1 MVSEE
6 KIKKEKGTSFMKNV
20 AMLMIAQILIKILGF
35 VYRLVIINVEGF
47 GDIGNGYYDAGYTV
61 YSLLLTLSSV
71 GIPTVIAKLVSER
84 VAIGDHK
91 GAYRIFKV
99 SLTIFTLIGAFFS
112 LALFL
117 GADLIASKI
126 LNVPDVKYVLM
137 VLAPAIMFVASSSV
151 LRGYFAGL
159 GSMKATSVSQ
169 TLEQF
174 FNCVLTITFVYALVG
189 KDPAIMAAGGN
200 VSTTLAI
207 LISFMYLYIF
217 YRGRKKGIIK
227 ECEEQIV
234 PQEDK
239 RASNLIKTIFA
250 ISIPMTIGSLISVIN
265 NMIDTATISNCIQ
278 TAFTGILSTKE
289 ELEAKAMELSGL
301 LSKVVTIIHLPL
313 AITGAFCTAL
323 VPAISS
329 AISVK
334 DYKIVNKRLTFS
346 FFASMLIIMP
356 CTAGLIVL
364 AEPILKLI
372 YPAASNGANI
382 LIFSTLTMIF
392 VSLNYVVEGGLYG
405 FGKVH
410 IPAIALGIGAVIKL
424 VMNVILISNPNIN
437 ILGAVISS
445 IVCQGLLFVICMYY
459 LYKEIKLDLSFK
471 NHIVKPI
478 FASCIMGAI
487 VYCIYKLLMLI
498 VGNSISTIVS
508 ILVGAISYLIIVLLM
523 KILTKEDIYMI
534 PFGTKIYKILI
545 KLKIYKEEEE
555 RENI

>member
-1 MVSEE
+1 MEAQE

-20 AMLMIAQILIKILGF
+20 AMLMIAQILIKVLGF

-71 GIPTVIAKLVSER
+71 GIPTVISKLVSER

-91 GAYRIFKV
+91 GAHRIFKT
-99 SLTIFTLIGAFFS
+99 SLKIFTAIGAIFS
-112 LALFL
+112 LALFF
-117 GADLIASKI
+117 GANIIASKI

-137 VLAPAIMFVASSSV
+137 VLAPAIMFVAASSV
-151 LRGYFAGL
+151 IRGYFAGL
-159 GSMKATSVSQ
+159 GSQKATSVSQ

-174 FNCVLTITFVYALVG
+174 FNCALTITFVYALVG

-207 LISFMYLYIF
+207 IISFTYLYIF
-217 YRGRKKGIIK
+217 YKRRKKGIIL
-227 ECEEQIV
+227 ECKNQTV
-234 PQEDK
+234 QQEDK
-239 RASNLIKTIFA
+239 TAKNLIKTIFA

-265 NMIDTATISNCIQ
+265 NMIDTVTISNCIQ
-278 TAFTGILSTKE
+278 TAFSGILDTKE
-289 ELEAKAMELSGL
+289 TLEAKAMELSGL

-334 DYKIVNKRLTFS
+334 DYKTVNKRLSFS
-346 FFASMLIIMP
+346 FFASILIIMP
-356 CTAGLIVL
+356 CTAGLIAL

-372 YPAASNGANI
+372 YPQASNGANI
-382 LIFSTLTMIF
+382 LILSTITMIF
-392 VSLNYVVEGGLYG
+392 VSINYVVEGGLYG

-410 IPAIALGIGAVIKL
+410 IPAIALGIGAIVKL
-424 VMNVILISNPNIN
+424 VMNIILISNPQIN

-445 IVCQGLLFVICMYY
+445 IACQIILFAICMYY
-459 LYKEIKLDLSFK
+459 LNKEIKLQMNFK
-471 NHIVKPI
+471 DHIVKPI
-478 FASCIMGAI
+478 FISAIMGII
-487 VYCIYKLLMLI
+487 VYIAYKLLI
-498 VGNSISTIVS
+498 TITGNTISTIIS
-508 ILVGAISYLIIVLLM
+508 ILIGVISYVILVLIM
-523 KILTKEDIYMI
+523 KLLTKEDIYMI
-534 PFGTKIYKILI
+534 PFGTKIYNVLV
-545 KLKIYKEEEE
+545 KLKIYKEEK
-555 RENI
+555 

>member
-1 MVSEE
+1 MEAQE

-20 AMLMIAQILIKILGF
+20 AMLMIAQIVIKILGF

-71 GIPTVIAKLVSER
+71 GIPTVISKLVSER

-91 GAYRIFKV
+91 GAYRIFKTC
-99 SLTIFTLIGAFFS
+99 LKIFTVIGAVLS
-112 LALFL
+112 VALFF
-117 GADLIASKI
+117 GAEIIASKV

-159 GSMKATSVSQ
+159 GSMKSTSVSQ

-207 LISFMYLYIF
+207 LISFTYLFVF
-217 YRGRKKGIIK
+217 YKKRKKGILA
-227 ECEEQIV
+227 ECEAQTV

-239 RASNLIKTIFA
+239 TTGKLIKTIFA
-250 ISIPMTIGSLISVIN
+250 ISIPMTIGSLIAVIN
-265 NMIDTATISNCIQ
+265 NMIDTVTISNCIQ
-278 TAFTGILSTKE
+278 TAFNGIIEGGKE
-289 ELEAKAMELSGL
+289 ALEAKAMELSGL

-334 DYKIVNKRLTFS
+334 DYETVNKRLSFS
-346 FFASMLIIMP
+346 FFATMLIIMP
-356 CTAGLIVL
+356 CTAGLIAL
-364 AEPILKLI
+364 ASPILQLI
-372 YPAASNGANI
+372 YPAASDGANI
-382 LIFSTLTMIF
+382 LILSTLTMVFI
-392 VSLNYVVEGGLYG
+392 SLNYVIEGGLYG

-410 IPAIALGIGAVIKL
+410 IPAIALGIGGVIKL
-424 VMNVILISNPNIN
+424 VLNLLLISNPKIN

-445 IVCQGLLFVICMYY
+445 IVCQVILFIICMYY
-459 LYKEIKLDLSFK
+459 LNKEIKLKLSFK
-471 NHIVKPI
+471 QHIFKPI
-478 FASCIMGAI
+478 FVSAIMGTI
-487 VYCIYKLLMLI
+487 VYLAYRWLI
-498 VGNSISTIVS
+498 GSAGNAVATIVS
-508 ILVGAISYLIIVLLM
+508 ILIGVISYAILVLATKM
-523 KILTKEDIYMI
+523 LTKEDIYMI
-534 PFGTKIYKILI
+534 PFGTKIYSVLL
-545 KLKIYKEEEE
+545 KLRIYKK
-555 RENI
+555 